1 MPAASTGKPG
11 SLKDPTIASLFSVK
25 DPEQRFEDLREIGHG
40 SFGAVFFAQDLETN
54 TTVAIKKMAFSG
66 KQSAEKWSDII
77 KEVSF
82 LKNIKHENI
91 VEYRACYLKEHTCW
105 LVMEYCIGSAADIVE
120 VHRTPI
126 RECEIAAIME
136 QTLFGLSYLHKLGRI
151 HRDVKAGNI
160 LLTDNGIVKLA
171 DFGSASTLCPAQSF
185 VGTPYWMAPEVIL
198 AMDEGHYDQ
207 SADIWSLGITCIE
220 LAERRPPL
228 FNMNAMSALYHIAQ
242 NDPPTLSRGENS
254 LWSADFHS
262 FVDLC
267 LRKDPRE
274 RMKTGPC
281 QQHPFIM
288 NGRLDGVILELITRT
303 KALVSDLDNFQY
315 RKMRKL
321 VYLDE
326 QQSAV
331 TDDTITTDRHDV
343 DEELSGM
350 GGSASSRSNSIS
362 SFQSYHS
369 SAPIS
374 DSHHGD
380 SGKVITPRPL
390 IPLRVLSSAGSDINS
405 TNENLDN
412 IDKGI
417 FSLCEIIFYKLETNM
432 LTNRTVI
439 HVDDGGSHCMH
450 SMHESLFIEE
460 TSSGTPTSTL
470 VSDETTRPI
479 NEEMAT
485 LRRSKFS
492 TLRTTKLISKEL
504 EEYNRENNIYEQMS
518 GYKRLRQQ
526 HQKELKQLEERC
538 AMEMESFKQKADKE
552 YENLLNAFSKELQ
565 RLRSSQSAEKDKK
578 LREYDETER
587 RLRRQLNSRH
597 ENELKAFSNA
607 QKKEYKH
614 NKERAKV
621 ELKERYS
628 MRSAYE
634 SALKETKAVLNARRT
649 DAEAIFSR
657 EQKIA
662 MENEIRRLK
671 GVRMIEMHTLTEKLI
686 VDELKFKGKQLETSH
701 ALLRKHHEQT
711 KQLELSLLIESQR
724 MKRRHLE
731 KQHEA
736 ETSNQLQYN
745 QRVTDETVKRHAL
758 QSKQQPKELKAKELQ
773 IRKQYRQ
780 AVKTQLRQ
788 SKLLQAQVLSCTPK
802 EEHREMILKLKEEQ
816 KRKLA
821 TLAGQYE
828 STIESLLRDL
838 TVKLESWQED
848 ELKALKE
855 KLEKEMDM
863 LKDFQNRQKSC
874 LEENCKREE
883 QKLAERTS
891 IRKAVIEK
899 KMEEEKVSLET
910 ERQKTLKAIEEK
922 HRIEKAAFFDDEQKS
937 LNEHTQQISSSASQ
951 FSSQDTLCSISSN
964 LHSLATNS

>member
-1 MPAASTGKPG
+1 MPTASTGKPG
-11 SLKDPTIASLFSVK
+11 SLKDPAVAALFSVK

-120 VHRTPI
+120 VHRSPI
-126 RECEIAAIME
+126 RECEIAAIIE

-242 NDPPTLSRGENS
+242 NDPPTLSHGETS
-254 LWSADFHS
+254 SVWSADFHS

-274 RMKTGPC
+274 RFKTGPC
-281 QQHPFIM
+281 QQHPFIV

-326 QQSAV
+326 QQSIA
-331 TDDTITTDRHDV
+331 TDDVMTTDRHDV
-343 DEELSGM
+343 DEELSGI

-369 SAPIS
+369 SAPVS
-374 DSHHGD
+374 DSHHAD
-380 SGKVITPRPL
+380 NGKANTSRPL
-390 IPLRVLSSAGSDINS
+390 IPLRVLSSTSSDIGS
-405 TNENLDN
+405 INEELDN
-412 IDKGI
+412 IDK
-417 FSLCEIIFYKLETNM
+417 
-432 LTNRTVI
+432 NRTII
-439 HVDDGGSHCMH
+439 HVGDGGSHCMH
-450 SMHESLFIEE
+450 SMHESALVEE
-460 TSSGTPTSTL
+460 TSSEIPTSALT
-470 VSDETTRPI
+470 SDEITRPI

-526 HQKELKQLEERC
+526 HQKELKQLDERS

-552 YENLLNAFSKELQ
+552 YENLLNTFSKELQ
-565 RLRSSQSAEKDKK
+565 RLRSSQNTEKDKK
-578 LREYDETER
+578 LREFDETER
-587 RLRRQLNSRH
+587 RLRRQLNSQH

-614 NKERAKV
+614 NKERAKA
-621 ELKERYS
+621 ELKERYG

-634 SALKETKAVLNARRT
+634 SALKETKAVLNARRS
-649 DAEAIFSR
+649 DAEAIFTR
-657 EQKIA
+657 EQKIT

-671 GVRMIEMHTLTEKLI
+671 GVRMIEMHALIEKLTA
-686 VDELKFKGKQLETSH
+686 DELKFKRKQLETSH

-711 KQLELSLLIESQR
+711 KELELSLLIESQR

-745 QRVTDETVKRHAL
+745 QRVTDEIMKRHAL

-788 SKLLQAQVLSCTPK
+788 SKLLQAQVLSSTPK
-802 EEHREMILKLKEEQ
+802 EEHREMIIKLKDEQ

-883 QKLAERTS
+883 QKLMERTS

-899 KMEEEKVSLET
+899 KMEEEKESLES
-910 ERQKTLKAIEEK
+910 ERQKVLKAIEEK
-922 HRIEKAAFFDDEQKS
+922 HRLEKATFFDDEQKV
-937 LNEHTQQISSSASQ
+937 LNEHTQQMSSSASQ

>member
-1 MPAASTGKPG
+1 MPSVSTGKPG
-11 SLKDPTIASLFSVK
+11 SLKDPAIASLFSVK

-126 RECEIAAIME
+126 RECEIAAIIE

-171 DFGSASTLCPAQSF
+171 DFGSASIICPAQSF

-242 NDPPTLSRGENS
+242 NDPPVLSQSENS
-254 LWSADFHS
+254 SSWSTDFHS

-274 RMKTGPC
+274 RMNTGRC
-281 QQHPFIM
+281 QQHPFIV
-288 NGRLDGVILELITRT
+288 NEHLDGVILELITRT

-326 QQSAV
+326 QQSIA
-331 TDDTITTDRHDV
+331 TDDAIINDRHDA
-343 DEELSGM
+343 DEELSGI

-369 SAPIS
+369 SAPTS

-380 SGKVITPRPL
+380 NGKAVTPRPL
-390 IPLRVLSSAGSDINS
+390 IPIRVLSSVSSDVGRFS
-405 TNENLDN
+405 EDVDN
-412 IDKGI
+412 IDK
-417 FSLCEIIFYKLETNM
+417 
-432 LTNRTVI
+432 NRTII
-439 HVDDGGSHCMH
+439 HVGDGGGHCVN
-450 SMHESLFIEE
+450 SLRESPPVEE
-460 TSSGTPTSTL
+460 ASSGIPTPTST
-470 VSDETTRPI
+470 SDEAVRPF

-492 TLRTTKLISKEL
+492 TLRTTKLISREL

-526 HQKELKQLEERC
+526 HQKELKQLEEKC

-552 YENLLNAFSKELQ
+552 YENLLNTFSKELQ
-565 RLRSSQSAEKDKK
+565 RLRTSQNTEKDKK

-587 RLRRQLNSRH
+587 RLRRQLNSQH
-597 ENELKAFSNA
+597 ESELKAFSNA

-621 ELKERYS
+621 ELKERYG

-634 SALKETKAVLNARRT
+634 TALKETKAVLSARRS
-649 DAEAIFSR
+649 DAEAIFAR
-657 EQKIA
+657 EQKIT
-662 MENEIRRLK
+662 MENEILRLRR
-671 GVRMIEMHTLTEKLI
+671 VRMIEMHTLIEKLATD
-686 VDELKFKGKQLETSH
+686 VVLRLCFSSGMAMRFFLELKFKGKQLETSH
-701 ALLRKHHEQT
+701 GLLRKHHEQT
-711 KQLELSLLIESQR
+711 KELELSLLIESQR
-724 MKRRHLE
+724 MKRRHLD

-736 ETSNQLQYN
+736 ETANQLHYN
-745 QRVTDETVKRHAL
+745 QRVTDETIKRHAL

-788 SKLLQAQVLSCTPK
+788 SKLLQAQVLSSTPK
-802 EEHREMILKLKEEQ
+802 EEHRDMIVKLKEEQ

-828 STIESLLRDL
+828 NTIESLLRDL

-848 ELKALKE
+848 ELKALRE
-855 KLEKEMDM
+855 RLEKEMDM
-863 LKDFQNRQKSC
+863 LKDFQNRQKNC

-883 QKLAERTS
+883 QKLTERTS

-899 KMEEEKVSLET
+899 KMEEEKTALET
-910 ERQKTLKAIEEK
+910 ERQKMLKAIEEK
-922 HRIEKAAFFDDEQKS
+922 HRIEKAAFFDDEQKA
-937 LNEHTQQISSSASQ
+937 LNEHTQMSSSASQ

-964 LHSLATNS
+964 LHSLATSS

>member
-1 MPAASTGKPG
+1 MPAASIGKPG
-11 SLKDPTIASLFSVK
+11 SLKDPAVASLFCVK

-40 SFGAVFFAQDLETN
+40 SFGAVFF
-54 TTVAIKKMAFSG
+54 
-66 KQSAEKWSDII
+66 
-77 KEVSF
+77 
-82 LKNIKHENI
+82 
-91 VEYRACYLKEHTCW
+91 

-120 VHRTPI
+120 VHRSPI
-126 RECEIAAIME
+126 RECEIAAVIE

-160 LLTDNGIVKLA
+160 LLTDNGVVKLA

-242 NDPPTLSRGENS
+242 NDPPKLSHSENS
-254 LWSADFHS
+254 SSWSADFHS

-274 RMKTGPC
+274 RMKTSPC
-281 QQHPFIM
+281 QQHPFIV

-326 QQSAV
+326 QQSIV
-331 TDDTITTDRHDV
+331 TDDVMTTDRHDV

-369 SAPIS
+369 NAPIS

-380 SGKVITPRPL
+380 SGKAITSRPL
-390 IPLRVLSSAGSDINS
+390 IPLRVLSSVSSDIS
-405 TNENLDN
+405 SINEDFDN
-412 IDKGI
+412 TDK
-417 FSLCEIIFYKLETNM
+417 
-432 LTNRTVI
+432 NRTII
-439 HVDDGGSHCMH
+439 HVGDGGSHCMH
-450 SMHESLFIEE
+450 SMHESSLVEE
-460 TSSGTPTSTL
+460 TSSGMPTSTL
-470 VSDETTRPI
+470 ASDETRPI

-526 HQKELKQLEERC
+526 HQKELKQLEEKC

-552 YENLLNAFSKELQ
+552 YENLLNTFSKELQ
-565 RLRSSQSAEKDKK
+565 RLRSNQNAEKDKK

-587 RLRRQLNSRH
+587 RLRRQLNSQH

-614 NKERAKV
+614 NKERAKM
-621 ELKERYS
+621 ELKERYG

-657 EQKIA
+657 EQKIT

-671 GVRMIEMHTLTEKLI
+671 GIRMVEMHTLIEKLA
-686 VDELKFKGKQLETSH
+686 VDVCFL
-701 ALLRKHHEQT
+701 
-711 KQLELSLLIESQR
+711 
-724 MKRRHLE
+724 
-731 KQHEA
+731 
-736 ETSNQLQYN
+736 
-745 QRVTDETVKRHAL
+745 
-758 QSKQQPKELKAKELQ
+758 
-773 IRKQYRQ
+773 
-780 AVKTQLRQ
+780 
-788 SKLLQAQVLSCTPK
+788 
-802 EEHREMILKLKEEQ
+802 
-816 KRKLA
+816 
-821 TLAGQYE
+821 
-828 STIESLLRDL
+828 
-838 TVKLESWQED
+838 
-848 ELKALKE
+848 
-855 KLEKEMDM
+855 
-863 LKDFQNRQKSC
+863 
-874 LEENCKREE
+874 
-883 QKLAERTS
+883 
-891 IRKAVIEK
+891 
-899 KMEEEKVSLET
+899 
-910 ERQKTLKAIEEK
+910 
-922 HRIEKAAFFDDEQKS
+922 
-937 LNEHTQQISSSASQ
+937 
-951 FSSQDTLCSISSN
+951 
-964 LHSLATNS
+964 

>member
-1 MPAASTGKPG
+1 MPAASIGKPG
-11 SLKDPTIASLFSVK
+11 SLKDPAVASLFCVK

-120 VHRTPI
+120 VHRSPI
-126 RECEIAAIME
+126 RECEIAAVIE

-160 LLTDNGIVKLA
+160 LLTDNGVVKLA

-242 NDPPTLSRGENS
+242 NDPPKLSHSENS
-254 LWSADFHS
+254 SSWSADFHS

-274 RMKTGPC
+274 RMKTSPC
-281 QQHPFIM
+281 QQHPFIV

-326 QQSAV
+326 QQSIV
-331 TDDTITTDRHDV
+331 TDD

-369 SAPIS
+369 NAPIS

-380 SGKVITPRPL
+380 SGKAITSRPL
-390 IPLRVLSSAGSDINS
+390 IPLRVLSSVSSDIS
-405 TNENLDN
+405 SINEDFDN
-412 IDKGI
+412 TDK
-417 FSLCEIIFYKLETNM
+417 
-432 LTNRTVI
+432 
-439 HVDDGGSHCMH
+439 
-450 SMHESLFIEE
+450 
-460 TSSGTPTSTL
+460 
-470 VSDETTRPI
+470 
-479 NEEMAT
+479 EEMAT

-526 HQKELKQLEERC
+526 HQKELKQLEEKC

-552 YENLLNAFSKELQ
+552 YENLLNTFSKELQ
-565 RLRSSQSAEKDKK
+565 RLRSNQNAEKDKK

-587 RLRRQLNSRH
+587 RLRRQLNSQH

-614 NKERAKV
+614 NKERAKM
-621 ELKERYS
+621 ELKERYG

-657 EQKIA
+657 EQKIT

-671 GVRMIEMHTLTEKLI
+671 GIRMVEMHTLIEKLA

-745 QRVTDETVKRHAL
+745 QRVTDETMKRHAL

-802 EEHREMILKLKEEQ
+802 EEHREMIVKLKEEQ

-863 LKDFQNRQKSC
+863 LKDFQSRQKSC

-899 KMEEEKVSLET
+899 KVCLTYCLMM
-910 ERQKTLKAIEEK
+910 A
-922 HRIEKAAFFDDEQKS
+922 
-937 LNEHTQQISSSASQ
+937 LNEHTQQISLSASQ

>member
-1 MPAASTGKPG
+1 MPAASIGKPG
-11 SLKDPTIASLFSVK
+11 SLKDPAVASLFSVK

-120 VHRTPI
+120 VHRSPI
-126 RECEIAAIME
+126 RESD
-136 QTLFGLSYLHKLGRI
+136 TFGLSYLHKLGRI
-151 HRDVKAGNI
+151 HRDIKAGNI

-171 DFGSASTLCPAQSF
+171 DFGSASILSPAQSF

-242 NDPPTLSRGENS
+242 NDPPTLSHSENS
-254 LWSADFHS
+254 SLSWSSDFHS

-281 QQHPFIM
+281 QQHPFIV
-288 NGRLDGVILELITRT
+288 NGRSDGIILELITRT

-326 QQSAV
+326 QQSIV
-331 TDDTITTDRHDV
+331 TDDTMITDRHDV
-343 DEELSGM
+343 DEDLSGI
-350 GGSASSRSNSIS
+350 GGSTSSRSNSIS

-369 SAPIS
+369 AAPIS
-374 DSHHGD
+374 DSHQGTVARPSFHGLLF
-380 SGKVITPRPL
+380 P
-390 IPLRVLSSAGSDINS
+390 
-405 TNENLDN
+405 
-412 IDKGI
+412 
-417 FSLCEIIFYKLETNM
+417 F
-432 LTNRTVI
+432 NRTII
-439 HVDDGGSHCMH
+439 HVGDGGSHYMH
-450 SMHESLFIEE
+450 SMHELPLVEE
-460 TSSGTPTSTL
+460 TSSGLPTPTSA
-470 VSDETTRPI
+470 SDETTRPI

-526 HQKELKQLEERC
+526 HQKELKQLEEKC

-552 YENLLNAFSKELQ
+552 YENLLNVFSKELQ
-565 RLRSSQSAEKDKK
+565 RLRSSQNTEKDKSFA
-578 LREYDETER
+578 EYDEAER
-587 RLRRQLNSRH
+587 RLRRQLNSQH

-621 ELKERYS
+621 ELKERYG

-649 DAEAIFSR
+649 DAEAVFTR
-657 EQKIA
+657 EQKITL
-662 MENEIRRLK
+662 ENEIRRLR
-671 GVRMIEMHTLTEKLI
+671 GVRMVEMHALIEKLI
-686 VDELKFKGKQLETSH
+686 ADELKFKGKQLETSH
-701 ALLRKHHEQT
+701 NLLRKHHEQT
-711 KQLELSLLIESQR
+711 KELELSLLIESQR
-724 MKRRHLE
+724 MKRRHLD

-745 QRVTDETVKRHAL
+745 QRVTDETMKRHAL
-758 QSKQQPKELKAKELQ
+758 QSKQQPKELKTKELQ

-788 SKLLQAQVLSCTPK
+788 SKLLQAQVLNSTPK
-802 EEHREMILKLKEEQ
+802 EEHRDMIIKLKEEQ

-848 ELKALKE
+848 ELKVLKE

-863 LKDFQNRQKSC
+863 LKDFQNRQKNC
-874 LEENCKREE
+874 LEENYCIFENTGSKADLLESLCMGSRGQKRN
-883 QKLAERTS
+883 A
-891 IRKAVIEK
+891 
-899 KMEEEKVSLET
+899 MEEEKASLET
-910 ERQKTLKAIEEK
+910 ERQKMLKTVEEK
-922 HRIEKAAFFDDEQKS
+922 HRIEKATFFDDEQKA
-937 LNEHTQQISSSASQ
+937 LNEQTQQELIFLLLVLKAYTSSRPSLREDDCSNQLQVSAII
-951 FSSQDTLCSISSN
+951 DEIYLYVIAN
-964 LHSLATNS
+964 APIVAL

>member
-1 MPAASTGKPG
+1 MPAASIGKPG
-11 SLKDPTIASLFSVK
+11 SLKDPAIASLFSVK

-82 LKNIKHENI
+82 LKNVKHENI

-120 VHRTPI
+120 VHRSPI
-126 RECEIAAIME
+126 RECEIAAIIE

-171 DFGSASTLCPAQSF
+171 DFGSASVLCPAQSF

-242 NDPPTLSRGENS
+242 NDPPTLSHGENS
-254 LWSADFHS
+254 SISWSSDFHS

-281 QQHPFIM
+281 QQHPFIV
-288 NGRLDGVILELITRT
+288 NGRLDGVILELIART

-326 QQSAV
+326 QQSTV
-331 TDDTITTDRHDV
+331 TDDTMITDRHDV
-343 DEELSGM
+343 DEDLSGI
-350 GGSASSRSNSIS
+350 GGSTSSRSNSIS

-369 SAPIS
+369 TAPNIE
-374 DSHHGD
+374 SHHGD
-380 SGKVITPRPL
+380 NGKAIISRSL
-390 IPLRVLSSAGSDINS
+390 IPLRVLSSAVSDINS
-405 TNENLDN
+405 FNEDLDN
-412 IDKGI
+412 TDKA
-417 FSLCEIIFYKLETNM
+417 
-432 LTNRTVI
+432 NRTII
-439 HVDDGGSHCMH
+439 HVGDGGGHCMH
-450 SMHESLFIEE
+450 SMHELSLAEE
-460 TSSGTPTSTL
+460 TSGMPTPTSA
-470 VSDETTRPI
+470 SDETTRPI

-526 HQKELKQLEERC
+526 HQKELKQLEEKC

-552 YENLLNAFSKELQ
+552 YENLLNVFSKELQ
-565 RLRSSQSAEKDKK
+565 RLRSSQNTEKDKK
-578 LREYDETER
+578 LREYDEAER
-587 RLRRQLNSRH
+587 RLRRQLNSQH

-614 NKERAKV
+614 NKEKAKV
-621 ELKERYS
+621 ELKERYGI
-628 MRSAYE
+628 RSAYE
-634 SALKETKAVLNARRT
+634 SALKETKAVLNARRN
-649 DAEAIFSR
+649 DAEAVFTR
-657 EQKIA
+657 EQRIT
-662 MENEIRRLK
+662 MENEIRRLR
-671 GVRMIEMHTLTEKLI
+671 GVRMIEMHALIEKLI
-686 VDELKFKGKQLETSH
+686 ADVCFQYLEYKFK
-701 ALLRKHHEQT
+701 
-711 KQLELSLLIESQR
+711 
-724 MKRRHLE
+724 
-731 KQHEA
+731 
-736 ETSNQLQYN
+736 
-745 QRVTDETVKRHAL
+745 
-758 QSKQQPKELKAKELQ
+758 
-773 IRKQYRQ
+773 
-780 AVKTQLRQ
+780 
-788 SKLLQAQVLSCTPK
+788 
-802 EEHREMILKLKEEQ
+802 
-816 KRKLA
+816 
-821 TLAGQYE
+821 
-828 STIESLLRDL
+828 
-838 TVKLESWQED
+838 
-848 ELKALKE
+848 
-855 KLEKEMDM
+855 
-863 LKDFQNRQKSC
+863 
-874 LEENCKREE
+874 
-883 QKLAERTS
+883 
-891 IRKAVIEK
+891 
-899 KMEEEKVSLET
+899 
-910 ERQKTLKAIEEK
+910 
-922 HRIEKAAFFDDEQKS
+922 
-937 LNEHTQQISSSASQ
+937 
-951 FSSQDTLCSISSN
+951 
-964 LHSLATNS
+964 

>member
-1 MPAASTGKPG
+1 MPTASTGKPG
-11 SLKDPTIASLFSVK
+11 SLKDPAIASLFSVK

-120 VHRTPI
+120 VHRSPI
-126 RECEIAAIME
+126 RECEIAAIIE

-242 NDPPTLSRGENS
+242 NDPPTLSHGENS
-254 LWSADFHS
+254 SAWSTDFHS

-267 LRKDPRE
+267 LHKDPRE

-281 QQHPFIM
+281 QQHPFIVK
-288 NGRLDGVILELITRT
+288 GRLDGVILELITRT

-326 QQSAV
+326 QQSIG
-331 TDDTITTDRHDV
+331 TDDTMTTDRHDA
-343 DEELSGM
+343 DEELSGI

-374 DSHHGD
+374 DTHHGD
-380 SGKVITPRPL
+380 NGK
-390 IPLRVLSSAGSDINS
+390 
-405 TNENLDN
+405 
-412 IDKGI
+412 
-417 FSLCEIIFYKLETNM
+417 
-432 LTNRTVI
+432 NRTII
-439 HVDDGGSHCMH
+439 HVGDGGSHCMH
-450 SMHESLFIEE
+450 SMHESPLVEE
-460 TSSGTPTSTL
+460 TSSEMPTSTL
-470 VSDETTRPI
+470 ASDETARPI

-492 TLRTTKLISKEL
+492 TLRTTKLISKEV

-526 HQKELKQLEERC
+526 HQKELKQLDEKC

-552 YENLLNAFSKELQ
+552 YENLLNAFSKEFQ
-565 RLRSSQSAEKDKK
+565 RLRNNQNAEKDKK

-587 RLRRQLNSRH
+587 RLRRQLNSQH
-597 ENELKAFSNA
+597 ENELKAFSSA

-614 NKERAKV
+614 NKEKAKL
-621 ELKERYS
+621 ELKERYG

-649 DAEAIFSR
+649 DAKAVFTR
-657 EQKIA
+657 EQKIT

-671 GVRMIEMHTLTEKLI
+671 GARMIEMHALIEKLTA
-686 VDELKFKGKQLETSH
+686 DELKFKGKQLETSH

-711 KQLELSLLIESQR
+711 KELELSLLIESQR

-745 QRVTDETVKRHAL
+745 QRVTDETMKRHAL

-788 SKLLQAQVLSCTPK
+788 SKLLQAQVLSSTPK
-802 EEHREMILKLKEEQ
+802 EEHREMIVKLKEEQ

-899 KMEEEKVSLET
+899 KMEEEKASLET
-910 ERQKTLKAIEEK
+910 ERQKTLKAVEEK
-922 HRIEKAAFFDDEQKS
+922 HRIEKAAFFDDEQKA
-937 LNEHTQQISSSASQ
+937 LNEHTQQMSSSASQ

>member
-1 MPAASTGKPG
+1 MPTASIGKPG
-11 SLKDPTIASLFSVK
+11 SLKDPVVASLFSVK

-66 KQSAEKWSDII
+66 KQSVEKWSDII

-91 VEYRACYLKEHTCW
+91 VEYRACYLKDHTCW

-120 VHRTPI
+120 VHRSPI
-126 RECEIAAIME
+126 RECEIAAIIE

-242 NDPPTLSRGENS
+242 NDPPTLSHGENS
-254 LWSADFHS
+254 STWSTDFQS

-281 QQHPFIM
+281 QQHPFIV
-288 NGRLDGVILELITRT
+288 NGRLDGVIFELITRT

-326 QQSAV
+326 QQSIV
-331 TDDTITTDRHDV
+331 TDDTMTADRHDV
-343 DEELSGM
+343 DEELSGI

-380 SGKVITPRPL
+380 NGKIITARPL
-390 IPLRVLSSAGSDINS
+390 VPLRVFSSAGSDIS
-405 TNENLDN
+405 SINEELDN
-412 IDKGI
+412 IDK
-417 FSLCEIIFYKLETNM
+417 
-432 LTNRTVI
+432 NRTII
-439 HVDDGGSHCMH
+439 HVGDGGSHCMH
-450 SMHESLFIEE
+450 SMHESPLVEE
-460 TSSGTPTSTL
+460 TSSEIPTSTL
-470 VSDETTRPI
+470 ASDETTRPI

-526 HQKELKQLEERC
+526 HQKELKQLDERC

-552 YENLLNAFSKELQ
+552 YENLLNSFGKELQ
-565 RLRSSQSAEKDKK
+565 RLRNNQNTEKDKK
-578 LREYDETER
+578 LREYDEAER
-587 RLRRQLNSRH
+587 RLRRQLNSQH

-614 NKERAKV
+614 NKEKAKL
-621 ELKERYS
+621 ELRERYG

-634 SALKETKAVLNARRT
+634 NALKETKAVLNARRT
-649 DAEAIFSR
+649 DAEAIFTR
-657 EQKIA
+657 EQKIT

-671 GVRMIEMHTLTEKLI
+671 GVRMIEMHALVEKLI
-686 VDELKFKGKQLETSH
+686 ADELKFKGKQLETSH

-711 KQLELSLLIESQR
+711 KELELSLLIESQR
-724 MKRRHLE
+724 MKRRHLD

-736 ETSNQLQYN
+736 ETSNQLHYN
-745 QRVTDETVKRHAL
+745 QRVTDETMKRHAL

-788 SKLLQAQVLSCTPK
+788 SKLLQAQVLSSTPK
-802 EEHREMILKLKEEQ
+802 EEHREMIIKLKEEQ

-828 STIESLLRDL
+828 STIESLLRNL

-863 LKDFQNRQKSC
+863 LKDFQNRQKNC

-899 KMEEEKVSLET
+899 KMEEEKASLET
-910 ERQKTLKAIEEK
+910 ERQKMLKAIEEK
-922 HRIEKAAFFDDEQKS
+922 HRIEKASFFDDEQKA
-937 LNEHTQQISSSASQ
+937 LNEHNQQMSSSASQ

>member
-1 MPAASTGKPG
+1 MPAASIGKPG
-11 SLKDPTIASLFSVK
+11 SLKDPAVASLFCVK

-120 VHRTPI
+120 VHRSPI
-126 RECEIAAIME
+126 RECEIAAVIE

-160 LLTDNGIVKLA
+160 LLTDNGVVKLA

-242 NDPPTLSRGENS
+242 NDPPKLSHSENS
-254 LWSADFHS
+254 SSWSADFHS

-274 RMKTGPC
+274 RMKTSPC
-281 QQHPFIM
+281 QQHPFIV

-326 QQSAV
+326 QQSIV
-331 TDDTITTDRHDV
+331 TDDVMTTDRHDV

-369 SAPIS
+369 NAPIS

-380 SGKVITPRPL
+380 SGKAITSRPL
-390 IPLRVLSSAGSDINS
+390 IPLRVLSSVSSDIS
-405 TNENLDN
+405 SINEDFDN
-412 IDKGI
+412 TDK
-417 FSLCEIIFYKLETNM
+417 
-432 LTNRTVI
+432 NRTII
-439 HVDDGGSHCMH
+439 HVGDGGSHCMH
-450 SMHESLFIEE
+450 SMHESSLVEE
-460 TSSGTPTSTL
+460 TSSGMPTSTL
-470 VSDETTRPI
+470 ASDETRPI

-526 HQKELKQLEERC
+526 HQKELKQLEEKC

-552 YENLLNAFSKELQ
+552 YENLLNTFSKELQ
-565 RLRSSQSAEKDKK
+565 RLRSNQNAEKDKK

-587 RLRRQLNSRH
+587 RLRRQLNSQH

-614 NKERAKV
+614 NKERAKM
-621 ELKERYS
+621 ELKERYG

-657 EQKIA
+657 EQKIT

-671 GVRMIEMHTLTEKLI
+671 GIRMVEMHTLIEKLA

-745 QRVTDETVKRHAL
+745 QRVTDETMKRHAL

-802 EEHREMILKLKEEQ
+802 EEHREMIVKLKEEQ

-863 LKDFQNRQKSC
+863 LKDFQSRQKSC

-899 KMEEEKVSLET
+899 KMEEERASLET
-910 ERQKTLKAIEEK
+910 ERQKILKTIEEK
-922 HRIEKAAFFDDEQKS
+922 HRIEKSTFFDDEERA
-937 LNEHTQQISSSASQ
+937 LNEHTQQISLSASQ

>member
-1 MPAASTGKPG
+1 MPATSIGKPG
-11 SLKDPTIASLFSVK
+11 SLKDPAVASLFCVK

-120 VHRTPI
+120 VHRSPI
-126 RECEIAAIME
+126 RECEIAAVIE
-136 QTLFGLSYLHKLGRI
+136 QTLFGLAYLHKLGRI

-160 LLTDNGIVKLA
+160 LLTDNGVVKLA

-242 NDPPTLSRGENS
+242 NDPPKLSHGENS
-254 LWSADFHS
+254 SSWSTDFHS

-274 RMKTGPC
+274 RMKTSPC
-281 QQHPFIM
+281 QQHPFIV

-326 QQSAV
+326 QQSIV
-331 TDDTITTDRHDV
+331 TDDTMTTDRHDV

-369 SAPIS
+369 NAPIS

-380 SGKVITPRPL
+380 SGKAITSRPL
-390 IPLRVLSSAGSDINS
+390 IPLRVLSSVSSDINNI
-405 TNENLDN
+405 NEDFDN
-412 IDKGI
+412 IDK
-417 FSLCEIIFYKLETNM
+417 
-432 LTNRTVI
+432 NRTII
-439 HVDDGGSHCMH
+439 HVGDGGSHCMH
-450 SMHESLFIEE
+450 SMHESSLVEE
-460 TSSGTPTSTL
+460 TSSGIPTSTL
-470 VSDETTRPI
+470 MSDETRPI

-526 HQKELKQLEERC
+526 HQKELKQLEEKC

-565 RLRSSQSAEKDKK
+565 RLRSSQNAEKDKK

-587 RLRRQLNSRH
+587 RLRRQLNSQH
-597 ENELKAFSNA
+597 ENELKAFANA

-614 NKERAKV
+614 NKERAKM
-621 ELKERYS
+621 ELKERYG

-657 EQKIA
+657 EQKIT

-671 GVRMIEMHTLTEKLI
+671 GVRMVEMHTLIEKLA

-745 QRVTDETVKRHAL
+745 QRVTDETMKRHAL

-802 EEHREMILKLKEEQ
+802 EEHREMIVKLKEEQ

-863 LKDFQNRQKSC
+863 LKDFQSRQKSC

-899 KMEEEKVSLET
+899 KMEEERASLET
-910 ERQKTLKAIEEK
+910 ERQKMLKTIEEK
-922 HRIEKAAFFDDEQKS
+922 HRIEKSTFFDDEQKA
-937 LNEHTQQISSSASQ
+937 LNEHTHQISSSASQ